1 MTQQIQNVKAAR
13 PEHNPLIE
21 AHKLIKSY
29 GLPGGNRLNVLEDID
44 FTLYEG
50 EIVALLG
57 KSGSG
62 KSTMLRILAGLIPA
76 TEGQVLFQNRPLAG
90 PNPGVAMVFQSFA
103 LMPWLTVQQNVEM
116 GLEAQKVPRKERER
130 RAIEA
135 IDLIGLDGFE
145 RAYPKELSGGMR
157 QRVGLARALVVNPAA
172 LFMDEPFSAL
182 DVLTAENLRNE
193 IVELWIGGRF
203 PAKSVLLVTHNIEE
217 AVYLADRIVVLGSN
231 PGIIRAEVQNTLP
244 HWRERKSEEFTSL
257 VDQIYQIMTHP
268 EANVDE
274 LLVNY
279 RRNQQHHQAQGVEA
293 TTGDEVAEDLART
306 ILGQNSEQAQHFRL
320 PQAKMGSIAGLIE
333 FIDEQGGK
341 ADIYRLAGELQ
352 FEVDD
357 LLPITDVLDLLDLAE
372 VKSGDISLSN
382 TGVAF
387 ANGDI
392 QERKQIFRQQL
403 LERIPLVEN
412 IYKALTLKAN
422 HQVSADFFNDIL
434 EKRFTSQEAERQ
446 LETVI
451 DWGRYAEL
459 FEYDADDKVLYLPEP
474 ESAVKLPVL

>member
-1 MTQQIQNVKAAR
+1 MTQQIVSNLPAR
-13 PEHNPLIE
+13 HEHNPLIE
-21 AHKLIKSY
+21 AHRLIKSY
-29 GLPGGNRLNVLEDID
+29 GLPGGNRLNVLEKID

-50 EIVALLG
+50 EVVALLG

-62 KSTMLRILAGLIPA
+62 KSTMLRILAGLIPP
-76 TEGQVLFQNRPLAG
+76 TEGHLLFKNRPLAG

-116 GLEAQKVPRKERER
+116 GLEAQRVPRKERER

-157 QRVGLARALVVNPAA
+157 QRVGLARALVVNPDA

-203 PAKSVLLVTHNIEE
+203 PAKSILLVTHNIEE
-217 AVYLADRIVVLGSN
+217 AVYLADRIIVLGSN

-244 HWRERKSEEFTSL
+244 HWRERKSIEFTSL

-279 RRNQQHHQAQGVEA
+279 RRNQQQHPAVEA
-293 TTGDEVAEDLART
+293 DAGEEEVEQLAQT
-306 ILGQNSEQAQHFRL
+306 ILGQNTEEAQHFRL
-320 PQAKMGSIAGLIE
+320 PQAKVGSIAGLIE

-372 VKSGDISLSN
+372 VKSGDISLSDK
-382 TGVAF
+382 GLAF

-392 QERKQIFRQQL
+392 QERKQIFRRQL
-403 LERIPLVEN
+403 LERIPLMEN
-412 IYKALTLKAN
+412 IYKALSVKAN
-422 HQVSADFFNDIL
+422 HRISADFFIDVL
-434 EKRFTSQEAERQ
+434 EKRFTSQEADRQ

-474 ESAVKLPVL
+474 EEAA